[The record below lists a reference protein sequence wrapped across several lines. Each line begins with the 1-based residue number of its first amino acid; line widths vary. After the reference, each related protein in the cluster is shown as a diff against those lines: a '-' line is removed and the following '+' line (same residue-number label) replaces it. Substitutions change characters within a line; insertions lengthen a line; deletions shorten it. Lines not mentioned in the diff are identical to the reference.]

1 MKKLGMIL
9 VSVALLSGCARLS
22 DFNTDNSRTQKEQ
35 KEDQTPATMT
45 CTSDKNDTLTFE
57 AKGDQ
62 IQNMTQVFTMSFADL
77 GIREDLDAQSI
88 QDKINQSLQS
98 LYDLKG
104 VEATGKIVEDHVEIT
119 LHVNY
124 EIANDKEL
132 VEAGLLQEGERDSEH
147 ISLKQTRKSQEASGY
162 TCTVE

>member
-45 CTSDKNDTLTFE
+45 CSSDKNDALTFE
-57 AKGDQ
+57 AKGDE

-104 VEATGKIVEDHVEIT
+104 VEATGKMVEDHVEIT
-119 LHVNY
+119 LRVNY

-147 ISLKQTRKSQEASGY
+147 ISLEQTRKSQEASGY

>member
-45 CTSDKNDTLTFE
+45 CTSDKKDTLTFE

>member
-1 MKKLGMIL
+1 MKKLGMLL
-9 VSVALLSGCARLS
+9 VLVLLFSGCARLS
-22 DFNTDNSRTQKEQ
+22 DFNTESTRTQKEQ

-62 IQNMTQVFTMSFADL
+62 IQSMTQTFAMSFSDL
-77 GIREDLDAQSI
+77 GIRDDLDAQSI

-104 VEATGKIVEDHVEIT
+104 VEASGEIVDDHVEIT

-132 VEAGLLQEGERDSEH
+132 VEAGLLQEGEKDSEH
-147 ISLKQTRKSQEASGY
+147 ISLAQTRKSQEASGY
-162 TCTVE
+162 TCTVD

>member
-22 DFNTDNSRTQKEQ
+22 DFNTDNSRTQKKQ
-35 KEDQTPATMT
+35 KEDKTPATMT

-77 GIREDLDAQSI
+77 
-88 QDKINQSLQS
+88 
-98 LYDLKG
+98 
-104 VEATGKIVEDHVEIT
+104 
-119 LHVNY
+119 
-124 EIANDKEL
+124 
-132 VEAGLLQEGERDSEH
+132 
-147 ISLKQTRKSQEASGY
+147 
-162 TCTVE
+162 

>member
-9 VSVALLSGCARLS
+9 VAVALLSGCARLS
-22 DFNTDNSRTQKEQ
+22 DFHTDNSRTQKEQ
-35 KEDQTPATMT
+35 KEDQTLAIMT

-119 LHVNY
+119 LRVNY